1 VSADI
6 YSFTIILYE
15 LFSGMDP
22 FPGNFL
28 RIIDTKRNNETP
40 KIPPNF
46 PPDLEVLVQLG
57 WSQHPRTRPEL
68 QDFVSVLTT
77 MLQNDE
83 PEYNSNDKNRTKFTS
98 QYMFGPDGEI
108 NQETLWKETN
118 AVPSTLPNY
127 KSCNDTLVYHDDE
140 EEDYDSIPK
149 LDISLEAAGR
159 NSLTMTTSNSSSSST
174 STSTSTS
181 TSINSEDSKDYKL
194 TEDRIR
200 KEMTERSINQE
211 DACESSLHKSK
222 GSNLKSEES
231 KREPTVLAENIVTAA
246 GEIGPSMTTLNLPK
260 DTEEGEEGVEL
271 TEESIRKEQTEKSSL
286 QNSKRSNLKSEESK
300 REPTILAENIVTAA
314 DEIGPSKTTLNLSKD
329 TEESKEGVELTEDSI
344 RKEQTEKSSLQKSKG
359 SNLKSEESKREPT
372 ILAENIVTKAD
383 EIGPSKTTL
392 NLSKDTKEGEEG
404 VELTEDSIRKE
415 QTEKSSPHKS
425 KGNNLKSEESKREP
439 TVLAENIVT
448 AADEI
453 GPSKTTLNLS
463 KDTEESKEG
472 VEELT
477 EDSKRKEQKEN
488 PNFQKDG
495 SQSPSHENK
504 FIFGESKVT
513 TSDESRDNIVTEKE
527 TEGQRTKM
535 AEETKR
541 KDSNKGKTEIK
552 NIYM

>member
-1 VSADI
+1 MSADI

-181 TSINSEDSKDYKL
+181 T
-194 TEDRIR
+194 
-200 KEMTERSINQE
+200 
-211 DACESSLHKSK
+211 ESCK
-222 GSNLKSEES
+222 
-231 KREPTVLAENIVTAA
+231 
-246 GEIGPSMTTLNLPK
+246 
-260 DTEEGEEGVEL
+260 
-271 TEESIRKEQTEKSSL
+271 
-286 QNSKRSNLKSEESK
+286 
-300 REPTILAENIVTAA
+300 
-314 DEIGPSKTTLNLSKD
+314 
-329 TEESKEGVELTEDSI
+329 
-344 RKEQTEKSSLQKSKG
+344 
-359 SNLKSEESKREPT
+359 
-372 ILAENIVTKAD
+372 
-383 EIGPSKTTL
+383 
-392 NLSKDTKEGEEG
+392 
-404 VELTEDSIRKE
+404 
-415 QTEKSSPHKS
+415 
-425 KGNNLKSEESKREP
+425 
-439 TVLAENIVT
+439 
-448 AADEI
+448 
-453 GPSKTTLNLS
+453 
-463 KDTEESKEG
+463 
-472 VEELT
+472 
-477 EDSKRKEQKEN
+477 
-488 PNFQKDG
+488 
-495 SQSPSHENK
+495 
-504 FIFGESKVT
+504 
-513 TSDESRDNIVTEKE
+513 
-527 TEGQRTKM
+527 
-535 AEETKR
+535 
-541 KDSNKGKTEIK
+541 
-552 NIYM
+552 